1 MDISQ
6 SILSFVGIVIAAIII
21 MLLLAKVFVS
31 SSLDIITPPVVVS
44 RPTSSETVSNDK
56 ELLVYDSMPQNI
68 AFETESVDNM
78 PLGVPKGT
86 KPNAS
91 ITSLGDSR
99 TMAASSIYWK
109 GGVFDLDIFFY
120 VHNLSDRPIKLKDI
134 KAHIYHV
141 SMFRLPPATI
151 PYAPRVE
158 MAMDNTTD
166 LQSIPNQVAPGK
178 SQPIH
183 LVLETS
189 IFDTLFTTLVFGLIV
204 YYSKDESGNSL
215 CKLPSDRIYVFQHDH
230 RWGTEKAHFV
240 SRNED
245 EIDQIQAQTRGY
257 QEFFKSLKRIYE
269 IHTASISEKMK
280 T

>member
-1 MDISQ
+1 MLI
-6 SILSFVGIVIAAIII
+6 FVGIIIAFIII
-21 MLLLAKVFVS
+21 MLLFAKLFVS
-31 SSLDIITPPVVVS
+31 SSLDIITPPVIVS
-44 RPTSSETVSNDK
+44 QSTSSETVSKDE
-56 ELLVYDSMPQNI
+56 ELFVYDRVPQNI
-68 AFETESVDNM
+68 TFETDSVDIV

-86 KPNAS
+86 KPRAS

-99 TMAASSIYWK
+99 TTEASSIYWK
-109 GGVFDLDIFFY
+109 GGVFELDIFFY
-120 VHNLSDRPIKLKDI
+120 VHNLSDKPIKLKDI

-158 MAMDNTTD
+158 MAMDNTAD

-183 LVLETS
+183 LILETS

-215 CKLPSDRIYVFQHDH
+215 YKLPSDRIYVFQHDH
-230 RWGTEKAHFV
+230 HWGTEKAHFV
-240 SRNED
+240 GRNEE
-245 EIDQIQAQTRGY
+245 EINKIQAQTKGY
-257 QEFFKSLKRIYE
+257 QEFFKSLKRIFE
-269 IHTASISEKMK
+269 IHTSSISEKMK